1 MKNYTKRLV
10 NFILSMIVCSKAMRS
25 TNLRMLTGA
34 RLRRLVTPEKLA
46 KLS

>member
-1 MKNYTKRLV
+1 MKNVTKRLV
-10 NFILSMIVCSKAMRS
+10 NFILVMIVCSRAMRS

-34 RLRRLVTPEKLA
+34 RFRRLVTLEKLA